1 MTAKA
6 PEYKS
11 LVTAMPIYYGW
22 VVWFV
27 ALVGTAA
34 SSPGQSYSVSLF
46 MDYFIADFGLDR
58 TTVSSLYGLGTF
70 IASFGLTWL
79 GRKLDLA
86 GNRRTGAAIGFL
98 FGVVLCL
105 CSIING
111 PAMLLV
117 AFIGIRGLGQ
127 GALTLVSSTAVAN
140 WFRSRRGRMM
150 AYLALAYALFQG
162 LYVNGL
168 RALLDS
174 LDWRAAFVVLGV
186 GVSALVVPLFGFLM
200 RDKPEDYGLLPD
212 NQSRSARNR
221 RKGHR
226 NVPLTQNTKPSRRLS
241 DAVYINSAKRD
252 ANAGDHPVAANVNE
266 ENWTLREAMR
276 TPVLWIYLFARML
289 PSAWGTGLILHQ
301 VSIFAQL
308 NHSAQVATETFALLS
323 IFAAGSALLAGYLI
337 DRFKPSIV
345 VVLAMLGL
353 ASACLLAMIM
363 RDTALLILYA
373 LASGLGLGI
382 GYVFDGAVWTNMF
395 GRRFQGEIR
404 GFVFTAG
411 IIGSAIGPALFGLS
425 FDHAGGYAPALALGA
440 LLAMVVLAMALVTP
454 QPKRR

>member
-1 MTAKA
+1 MTARA
-6 PEYKS
+6 PGYKS
-11 LVTAMPIYYGW
+11 LVTTMPIYYGW

-27 ALVGTAA
+27 AIVGTAA

-70 IASFGLTWL
+70 VASFGLTWL

-86 GNRRTGAAIGFL
+86 GNRRTGVAIGCL
-98 FGVVLCL
+98 FGLVLCL

-111 PAMLLV
+111 PVMLLV
-117 AFIGIRGLGQ
+117 AFVGIRGLGQ
-127 GALTLVSSTAVAN
+127 GGLCLVSSTAVAN

-150 AYLALAYALFQG
+150 AYLALVYALFQG

-168 RALLDS
+168 RVLLDN
-174 LDWRAAFVVLGV
+174 LDWRVAFVVLGV

-200 RDKPEDYGLLPD
+200 RDKPEEYGLLPD
-212 NQSRSARNR
+212 NRNLKR
-221 RKGHR
+221 H
-226 NVPLTQNTKPSRRLS
+226 
-241 DAVYINSAKRD
+241 AKAED
-252 ANAGDHPVAANVNE
+252 YPVAADVDE
-266 ENWTLREAMR
+266 DNWTLREAMR
-276 TPVLWIYLFARML
+276 APALWLYMFARML

-323 IFAAGSALLAGYLI
+323 IFAAASALLAGYLI

-353 ASACLLAMIM
+353 ASACILAMIM

-411 IIGSAIGPALFGLS
+411 IIGSAIGPALFGWS
-425 FDHAGGYAPALALGA
+425 FDYAGGYGPALALGA
-440 LLAMVVLAMALVTP
+440 LLAIAVMALALVTP

>member
-6 PEYKS
+6 PGYRS
-11 LVTAMPIYYGW
+11 LVATMPIYYGW

-27 ALVGTAA
+27 ALVGTVA
-34 SSPGQSYSVSLF
+34 SSPGQSFSVSLF

-58 TTVSSLYGLGTF
+58 TTVSSLYGFGTF
-70 IASFGLTWL
+70 VASFGLTWL

-86 GNRRTGAAIGFL
+86 GNRRTGVAIGFL
-98 FGVVLCL
+98 FGLVLCL

-111 PAMLLV
+111 PIMLLA

-127 GALTLVSSTAVAN
+127 GALCLVSSTAVAN

-162 LYVNGL
+162 LYVNAL
-168 RALLDS
+168 RILLEAM
-174 LDWRAAFVVLGV
+174 DWRAAFVILGV
-186 GVSALVVPLFGFLM
+186 GVSALVVPLFAILM
-200 RDKPEDYGLLPD
+200 RNSPEEFGMLPD
-212 NQSRSARNR
+212 NQQA
-221 RKGHR
+221 G
-226 NVPLTQNTKPSRRLS
+226 
-241 DAVYINSAKRD
+241 RD
-252 ANAGDHPVAANVNE
+252 ATAQDHLAAADVGE
-266 ENWTLREAMR
+266 DNWTLREAMR
-276 TPVLWIYLFARML
+276 TPVLWLYLFARML

-308 NHSAQVATETFALLS
+308 DHSAQVATETFALLS
-323 IFAAGSALLAGYLI
+323 IFTAGSALLAGYLI

-353 ASACLLAMIM
+353 AAACLLAMIM
-363 RDTALLILYA
+363 RDSALLMLYA

-425 FDHAGGYAPALALGA
+425 FDHAGGYGPALALGA
-440 LLAMVVLAMALVTP
+440 LLAIVIMALALVTP
-454 QPKRR
+454 QPRRR

>member
-1 MTAKA
+1 MTVKA
-6 PEYKS
+6 PGYRS
-11 LVTAMPIYYGW
+11 LVRTMPVYYGW

-27 ALVGTAA
+27 ALVGTVA

-70 IASFGLTWL
+70 IASLGLTWL

-86 GNRRTGAAIGFL
+86 GNRRTGVAIAFL
-98 FGVVLCL
+98 FSLVLCL
-105 CSIING
+105 CAFISG
-111 PAMLLV
+111 PLMLLF

-168 RALLDS
+168 RALLETM
-174 LDWRAAFVVLGV
+174 DWRQAFVVLGI
-186 GVSALVVPLFGFLM
+186 GVSAFVVPLFGLLM
-200 RDKPEDYGLLPD
+200 RNSPEEYGMLPD
-212 NQSRSARNR
+212 NESAQRASQAQA
-221 RKGHR
+221 H
-226 NVPLTQNTKPSRRLS
+226 
-241 DAVYINSAKRD
+241 ASAADVK
-252 ANAGDHPVAANVNE
+252 E
-266 ENWTLREAMR
+266 ENWTLKEAMR
-276 TPVLWIYLFARML
+276 APALWLYMFARML

-301 VSIFAQL
+301 VSIFAQVD
-308 NHSAQVATETFALLS
+308 HSPQVATETFALLS
-323 IFAAGSALLAGYLI
+323 IFAAASALLAGYLI
-337 DRFKPSIV
+337 DRYPPSVV

-353 ASACLLAMIM
+353 AGACLLAMIM
-363 RDTALLILYA
+363 RDTWLLILYA
-373 LASGLGLGI
+373 MASGLGLGI

-425 FDHAGGYAPALALGA
+425 FDYAGGYQPALALGA
-440 LLAMVVLAMALVTP
+440 LLALVVMLLALLTP